1 MKGIIISGGKAPSL
15 ELLSTYLKDKYL
27 IIASDSGANVTLKYK
42 LEPNLIVG
50 DLDSISKEAYH
61 YYRGRN
67 FKFVEFNPEKDFTD
81 TELAIEEAI
90 RLGADEILLFG
101 CTGTRIDHVLANLGL
116 LVDYHE
122 KGINIK
128 LIDDNNEI
136 FATKKSIYLKGNK
149 GETFSLQA
157 FRENVRKLT
166 IKNAKYELFNYDLK
180 AGSPLTVSN
189 EFSDED
195 VYIDFESGIL
205 LIILP
210 RD

>member
-27 IIASDSGANVTLKYK
+27 IIASDSGADVTLKYN

-50 DLDSISKEAYH
+50 DLDSISKEAYD
-61 YYRGRN
+61 YYRSRN
-67 FKFVEFNPEKDFTD
+67 FKFIKFNPEKDFTD

-90 RLGADEILLFG
+90 RLGANEILLFG

-116 LVDYHE
+116 VVDYYE
-122 KGINIK
+122 KGVNIK

-136 FATKKSIYLKGNK
+136 FPTKKSMHLKGNK
-149 GETFSLQA
+149 GDTFSLQA
-157 FRENVRKLT
+157 FRENVSKLS
-166 IKNAKYELFNYDLK
+166 IRNSKYELLNYDLK

-189 EFSDED
+189 EFLDED

-210 RD
+210 KD